1 MRTKNQNHKQRGK
14 KHAGKFDTI
23 AWDEEALKAAAESY
37 INDDKD
43 INRREL
49 ARKHHVTTKN
59 GEVAKNGGQIIKEY
73 LKSEG
78 FDVNLFKRKSPDR
91 TGTAPRV
98 RRKKR
103 KTKGGE
109 EPVPTEPTA
118 AELKKMARE
127 KIESGEITFSERIVP
142 RKVCAL

>member
-1 MRTKNQNHKQRGK
+1 MINALETELSLLCHLKQYNLQKKEMRTKNQNHKQRGK
-14 KHAGKFDTI
+14 KHTGKFDTI

-59 GEVAKNGGQIIKEY
+59 GGQIIKEY

-78 FDVNLFKRKSPDR
+78 FDVNLFKKKSPDR

-98 RRKKR
+98 RRKKKENYR
-103 KTKGGE
+103 RRGASPYRTY
-109 EPVPTEPTA
+109 
-118 AELKKMARE
+118 
-127 KIESGEITFSERIVP
+127 
-142 RKVCAL
+142 CC

>member
-14 KHAGKFDTI
+14 KHTGKFDTI

-59 GEVAKNGGQIIKEY
+59 GGQIIKEY

-78 FDVNLFKRKSPDR
+78 FDVNLFKKKSPDR

-103 KTKGGE
+103 RTTGGE
-109 EPVPTEPTA
+109 EPVPTEPTV

-127 KIESGEITFSERIVP
+127 KIESGEIAFSERIVP
-142 RKVCAL
+142 RKVCAH